1 MEKAGLQ
8 DSGRVGRDNRRGAGS
23 RREQARSTA
32 ALSLIELMVT
42 ITLLSV
48 IMLGLLMM
56 FNQTQRAFRSSM
68 TQADVL
74 EAGRAIT
81 EMMTREMEQITPSH
95 QQDFVD
101 RNQNRLRTTNFF
113 AWLSRDARYNA
124 GFDDP
129 QFLGMP
135 GTTYRGQPNV
145 QDRRT
150 NVVQR
155 LFFLTK
161 QNQDWI
167 GIGYQV
173 VPLNWSGMAGTLYRF
188 SYTNRMISGR
198 LDLSDRFNLACEL
211 ALRDAAVG
219 RPVTN
224 MNRIADGVVNL
235 QAYAYDNRG
244 LLLTPDWPDPFR
256 PISVPN
262 VGTRW
267 AQFRNWS
274 SVVPSQVDTFFV
286 SNAVP
291 AEVEV
296 ELGILENTV
305 YERFKAIGNAVA
317 QRNYLSNHAAQVH
330 IFRQRV
336 SVRNVDPAAF
346 RP

>member
-1 MEKAGLQ
+1 VKTILRKINCAARR
-8 DSGRVGRDNRRGAGS
+8 SGRRAGRQTGESAF
-23 RREQARSTA
+23 
-32 ALSLIELMVT
+32 SLIELLVT

-56 FNQTQRAFRSSM
+56 FNQTQRAFRTSM

-81 EMMTREMEQITPSH
+81 EMIARELEEVTPSH
-95 QQDFVD
+95 QQDFLD
-101 RNQNRLRTTNFF
+101 RNRNLQRATNFF
-113 AWLSRDARYNA
+113 AWLSRNPVYNA

-129 QFLGMP
+129 LLLGMP
-135 GTTYRGQPNV
+135 GTTYQGQPNV

-150 NVVQR
+150 NIVQR
-155 LFFLTK
+155 LFFVTR

-173 VPLNWSGMAGTLYRF
+173 IPLKWSGMAGTLYRF
-188 SYTNRMISGR
+188 SHTNRMINGR
-198 LDLSDRFNLACEL
+198 LDLSDRFNVASEL
-211 ALRDAAVG
+211 ALRDAALN

-224 MNRIADGVVNL
+224 MNRIADGVVHF
-235 QAYAYDNRG
+235 QAHTYDHRG
-244 LLLTPDWPDPFR
+244 LLLCPDWPDPFR
-256 PISVPN
+256 PVALRN
-262 VGTRW
+262 VETRW
-267 AQFRNWS
+267 AQFRNWTS
-274 SVVPSQVDTFFV
+274 PIARQVDTFFV

-291 AEVEV
+291 AEVEL
-296 ELGILENTV
+296 ELGILEDTV

-330 IFRQRV
+330 VFRQRV
-336 SVRNVDPAAF
+336 AIRNVDTAAF

>member
-1 MEKAGLQ
+1 MKTILRNLN
-8 DSGRVGRDNRRGAGS
+8 RVS
-23 RREQARSTA
+23 RRTRVVREGQTGEA
-32 ALSLIELMVT
+32 AFSLIELMVT
-42 ITLLSV
+42 ITLLSF

-74 EAGRAIT
+74 ESGRALMDMI
-81 EMMTREMEQITPSH
+81 TRELEQVTPSH
-95 QQDFVD
+95 QQDFLIG
-101 RNQNRLRTTNFF
+101 QNRVRTTNFF
-113 AWLSRDARYNA
+113 AWLSMNPSYNA
-124 GFDDP
+124 GFDEP
-129 QFLGMP
+129 QLLGMP

-150 NVVQR
+150 NIVQR
-155 LFFLTK
+155 VFFLTR

-173 VPLNWSGMAGTLYRF
+173 IPQGWSGMAGTLYRF
-188 SYTNRMISGR
+188 SATNRIVSGR
-198 LDLSDRFNLACEL
+198 LDLSDRFNLASEA

-224 MNRIADGVVNL
+224 MNRIAEGIVHF
-235 QAYAYDNRG
+235 QAHTYDNRG
-244 LLLTPDWPDPFR
+244 LRLCPDWPDPFR
-256 PISVPN
+256 PVLLPN
-262 VGTRW
+262 VETRW

-274 SVVPSQVDTFFV
+274 SGIPSQADTFFV

-291 AEVEV
+291 AEVEL
-296 ELGILENTV
+296 ELGVLENTTL
-305 YERFKAIGNAVA
+305 ERFKAIGNAVA
-317 QRNYLSNHAAQVH
+317 QRNYLSNHAANVH

-336 SVRNVDPAAF
+336 PIRNVDTAAF